1 MNHRIFSLLL
11 LLISPLL
18 LAAQAVVVIK
28 IDGSINPVTA
38 QFIHRGIE
46 TAYQRKAAC
55 LLIELNTPGGL
66 LKSTRVIVGDIL
78 ESPVPVVVYVAP
90 AGAQAGSAG
99 VFITLAAHVAAM
111 TPGTNIGA
119 AHPVGLQAE
128 SDSIMNEKVTND
140 AVAFIRTIAERR
152 KRNAEWAEQ
161 TVRKS
166 VSITANQAL
175 ERKVIDLIA
184 VNTAELLNHIDG
196 KTVEVASGA
205 VTLHT
210 KNASIQPLE
219 MGLDE
224 KILDLLCDP
233 NFAYILFLLGL
244 YGVLFELYNPGA
256 ILPGIVGVISLI
268 LAFYSFHT
276 LPINFA
282 GLALIIFGVILFLLE
297 IKIISHGLL
306 TLGGVISLFL
316 GSMMLIRVNPSAP
329 GIRISESII
338 ITATLVSTLFFLF
351 VIGMGLKAQRRK
363 RVSGIDGLIGE
374 SGVSLEELNPYGT
387 ARVHGETWNTM
398 SVSGKIDKGKKVRV
412 VGIKGL
418 QLQVASIENSS

>member
-11 LLISPLL
+11 FLLSPLL
-18 LAAQAVVVIK
+18 LAAQTVVLIK

-46 TAYQRKAAC
+46 TALRRKAEC

-66 LKSTRVIVGDIL
+66 LKSTRVIVGDML
-78 ESPVPVVVYVAP
+78 ESPIPIVVYVAP
-90 AGAQAGSAG
+90 AGAHAGSAG

-111 TPGTNIGA
+111 APGTNIGA
-119 AHPVGLQAE
+119 AHPVGLHTE
-128 SDSIMNEKVTND
+128 SDTIMNEKVTND

-152 KRNAEWAEQ
+152 KRNEEWAEE

-175 ERKVIDLIA
+175 EMKVIDLIA
-184 VNTAELLNHIDG
+184 INAQELLSHIDG
-196 KTVEVASGA
+196 KSVEVASGA
-205 VTLHT
+205 AILHT
-210 KNASIQPLE
+210 KNARIQPLE
-219 MGLDE
+219 MGVDE
-224 KILDLLCDP
+224 KILDVLCDP
-233 NFAYILFLLGL
+233 NIAYILILLGL

-268 LAFYSFHT
+268 LAFYSLHT

-282 GLALIIFGVILFLLE
+282 GLALILFGVVLFLLE
-297 IKIISHGLL
+297 IKITSHGLL
-306 TLGGVISLFL
+306 TLGGVTSLFL
-316 GSMMLIRVNPSAP
+316 GSMMLIRVSPSAP

-338 ITATLVSTLFFLF
+338 IVSTLVSALFFLF
-351 VIGMGLKAQRRK
+351 VLGMGLKAQRLK

-387 ARVHGETWNTM
+387 ARVHGEIWNTK
-398 SVSGKIDKGKKVRV
+398 SVSGRIDKDKKVRV

-418 QLQVASIENSS
+418 QLQVELIENSF